1 MSMKLIELTAADG
14 KRVYVNPEQVRFVA
28 PDQEGRAE
36 VVFDVSLSVVVRGPL
51 DSVAQT
57 IGRG

>member
-1 MSMKLIELTAADG
+1 MKLIELTAADG
-14 KRVYVNPEQVRFVA
+14 KPVYVNPEQVRFVA
-28 PDQEGRAE
+28 ADQEGRAE
-36 VVFDVSLSVVVRGPL
+36 VVFDVSLSVVVRGRL